1 MIEAIRKPG
10 PGYVAA
16 VQWHPEFHDAQA
28 LGTFDDAPMLRDFL
42 AAAQA
47 ARSAATPAKLITT

>member
-1 MIEAIRKPG
+1 
-10 PGYVAA
+10 

-42 AAAQA
+42 AAAQL
-47 ARSAATPAKLITT
+47 ARSSAAPAHLITS